1 MLHYQW
7 VIDQFEAND
16 DRDTPDDSIIYYLAA
31 NKEFD
36 LALDELKTSLIEA
49 GQWDNTV
56 IMIFGDHYAYAIDDE
71 VIWDYD
77 ENKVEGDL
85 DSELRLHN
93 VPMMICVGDGTT
105 TETANCSG
113 GDDNILQGTI
123 SNYMSTID
131 IIPTVANLFN
141 LPLDDYRL
149 VFGEDALSTD
159 KNIVRFADM
168 SFISKDFSYDS
179 LSEKYALK
187 NGFISDSLFFKT
199 YYYNIV
205 NEYEYNLN
213 MLNLDYFRDQE
224 DVDN

>member
-1 MLHYQW
+1 MFERSLPDFINNNGKFFANYITVSGHFRYSKDHEVGMLHYQW

-85 DSELRLHN
+85 DSELKK
-93 VPMMICVGDGTT
+93 V
-105 TETANCSG
+105 
-113 GDDNILQGTI
+113 
-123 SNYMSTID
+123 
-131 IIPTVANLFN
+131 
-141 LPLDDYRL
+141 
-149 VFGEDALSTD
+149 ALSTFL
-159 KNIVRFADM
+159 FA
-168 SFISKDFSYDS
+168 ILFSIF
-179 LSEKYALK
+179 
-187 NGFISDSLFFKT
+187 N
-199 YYYNIV
+199 
-205 NEYEYNLN
+205 
-213 MLNLDYFRDQE
+213 
-224 DVDN
+224 